1 MLLLF
6 FQPFLILGQQI
17 HFSEK
22 FDDNSHQWIISEE
35 GSVKTKIQSSKYY
48 VERSSPK
55 GASLLQNDLIEL
67 TDDDDFSFTTHLNH
81 LSGNEIYGYGIF
93 FGGLDF
99 RNFYAVTIS
108 ADRSFSFYKFED
120 GAYFSIES
128 KQGLD
133 DIIKDSGNLNEIKVL
148 KQNHKLNVFIN
159 EHLVY
164 SGEFQSFFG
173 KNTGVI
179 VNADMKVSFDD
190 MLILRGVQDKNFVV
204 QAPQITWISPEE
216 KVLNVNYSK
225 FNIEV
230 GISSLSQLKYVDL
243 YQNHALIKKFNGFS
257 NFRSDMKLEFDE
269 IISYEIDLLVGMNE
283 IKLVAVNEDGEQTVS
298 TRAIQVSN
306 LLETP
311 RKDYAILIATNEYDE
326 WSNLVNPVFDAKT
339 IGKEL
344 SERYGMEVEILTNAN
359 TSDIMSKLKF
369 YAQKKYEPKDQ
380 LFVFFAGHGKYDKDF
395 GEGYVVCKNSK
406 IEDLG
411 NTSLLSHS
419 TLRTVINNIPC
430 DHIFLTMDVCFGGTF
445 DQSLG
450 SGKHRGLQNDVYNE
464 LSRREFINHKL
475 AYRTRKYITS
485 GGNEYV
491 PDGIAGNHS
500 PFARKIIE
508 ALRSGGG
515 EDGILTLA
523 ELMHFLERVQPEPR
537 NGEFGSNEPGS
548 EFLFIRK

>member
-1 MLLLF
+1 LT
-6 FQPFLILGQQI
+6 IGQQI

-22 FDDNSHQWIISEE
+22 FDDNTHQWIISEE
-35 GSVKTKIQSSKYY
+35 GSTKTKIQASKYY

-55 GASLLQNDLIEL
+55 GASLLQNDLISI
-67 TDDDDFSFTTHLNH
+67 DSKDDFSITTHVTH
-81 LSGNEIYGYGIF
+81 LLGNQNYGYGFF
-93 FGGLDF
+93 FGGLDY

-108 ADRSFSFYKFED
+108 ADKTFSFYKFED
-120 GAYFSIES
+120 GTFFSIES
-128 KQGLD
+128 KMGLD
-133 DIIKDSGNLNEIKVL
+133 DIIKDSGYSNEIKIL
-148 KQNHKLNVFIN
+148 KQNSKLNVFIN
-159 EHLVY
+159 DHLVY
-164 SGEFQSFFG
+164 SGEFHPFFG
-173 KNTGVI
+173 QNSGVI
-179 VNADMKVSFDD
+179 VNADMKVAFEDL
-190 MLILRGVQDKNFVV
+190 LILKGVIDKNFVI

-216 KVLNVNYSK
+216 KVLQVNVSK
-225 FNIEV
+225 FNIEAGV
-230 GISSLSQLKYVDL
+230 SSVSQLKYIDL
-243 YQNHALIKKFNGFS
+243 YQNHALVKKFTGFS
-257 NFRSDMKLEFDE
+257 SFRSDMKLEFDE
-269 IISYEIDLLVGMNE
+269 IITYQIDLLVGMNE

-298 TRAIQVSN
+298 TRSIQVLN

-311 RKDYAILIATNEYDE
+311 RKDYALLIATDDYDE
-326 WSNLVNPVFDAKT
+326 WSDLVNPVFDAKT

-344 SERYGMEVEILTNAN
+344 SDRYGMEVEVITNVN
-359 TSDIMSKLKF
+359 TSEVMAKLKQF
-369 YAQKKYEPKDQ
+369 AQKKYEPKDQ
-380 LFVFFAGHGKYDKDF
+380 LFIFFAGHGKYDKDF

-406 IEDLG
+406 LEDAG
-411 NTSLLSHS
+411 NSSMLSHS
-419 TLRTVINNIPC
+419 SLRTVINNIPC
-430 DHIFLTMDVCFGGTF
+430 NHIFLTMDVCFGGTF
-445 DQSLG
+445 DPSLG
-450 SGKHRGLQNDVYNE
+450 VKHRGLQTDVYNE